1 MNIAI
6 IIGLLIVALFAIFLL
21 SLFILFIP
29 TYIESLLMSY
39 DELRKFL
46 KKRRE

>member
-21 SLFILFIP
+21 SLFILLIP
-29 TYIESLLMSY
+29 TYIESLLMGY

-46 KKRRE
+46 KERRE